1 MHPYANLGSEAFWK
15 TAVAEP
21 GAHGLTGLWT
31 PKFAVQPEHRIV
43 TAGSCFAQHIGRALR
58 KRGYAWTDF
67 EPPLPKMTPEEGHAF
82 GYGVFSFRTGNIYT
96 PAMLLQWLELA
107 YGDRTDPGEVW
118 EKDGRF
124 FDPLRPVIE
133 PGGFASLQEVQDA
146 RENTYAALRKAV
158 ETADIFVFTLGL
170 TERWRNSD
178 TGLEYAMCPGTAA
191 GTFDPDTHV
200 FVNANTRQSFAA
212 LQQAIRVM
220 RSLNKQLRIL
230 LTVSPVPLTA
240 TASGQHV
247 MIATQYS
254 KSVLRAVAGM
264 AAEKYPFVDYFP
276 SYEIITNP
284 VFRGMFF
291 APNMRSVVPEGVET
305 VMSHFF
311 ADQARVFGTAAPE
324 PVKAEPVMELAED
337 APKWTGKKKSA
348 ADVKCEEEMLN
359 AFAK

>member
-1 MHPYANLGSEAFWK
+1 MHPYSDLGPDAFWK

-21 GAHGLTGLWT
+21 GAYGLTGLWN
-31 PKFAVQPEHRIV
+31 PKFAIRPKHRIV

-58 KRGYAWTDF
+58 DRGYGWTDF
-67 EPPLPKMTPEEGHAF
+67 EPPLPKMTADEAHAF

-107 YGDRTDPGEVW
+107 YGDKPDPAEIW

-133 PGGFASLQEVQDA
+133 PDGFASLEELRDA

-158 ETADIFVFTLGL
+158 ETADVFVFTLGL

-178 TGLEYAMCPGTAA
+178 TGLEYAMCPGTQA

-200 FVNANTRQSFAA
+200 FVNANTRQTFAA
-212 LQQAIRVM
+212 LQQAIRYM
-220 RSLNKQLRIL
+220 RARNKRLKIL

-254 KSVLRAVAGM
+254 KSILRAVAGM
-264 AAEKYPFVDYFP
+264 ATEKFAFVDYFP

-291 APNMRSVVPEGVET
+291 GSNMRSVVPEGVAT
-305 VMSHFF
+305 VMTHFF
-311 ADQARVFGTAAPE
+311 ADQARVFGTPDDAPAAHQAPG
-324 PVKAEPVMELAED
+324 LAEE
-337 APKWTGKKKSA
+337 APKWVGKRKSS